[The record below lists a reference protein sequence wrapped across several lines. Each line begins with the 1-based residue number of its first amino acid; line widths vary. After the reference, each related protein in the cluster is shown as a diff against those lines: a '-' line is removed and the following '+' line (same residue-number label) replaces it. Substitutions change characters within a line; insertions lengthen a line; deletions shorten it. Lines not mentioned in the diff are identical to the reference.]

1 MSSQAHIPHG
11 AHRPDVI
18 AYNLQDFLWK
28 KLAEVANNLSC
39 ANVVGFKATTIK
51 GQEIAKTNKSSDQ
64 MSTIYHGTMLRRM
77 DDGAIRF
84 TDSPLDIALSG
95 KGFLSVETP
104 SGIRYTRCGQLAI
117 NDNGVLVTRADQ
129 YPVLD
134 SNGQEIAFP
143 ENDPHNISFS
153 KDGSVFYRNTTHKAD
168 NQEASYQLG
177 IFEFSNPNQLISQGQ
192 TLLHYE
198 SDQNDD
204 PTPSLTTNIVQYAVE
219 DANVIAVEESLKMV
233 ELLRTYEHA
242 QKMIEQHEQMQN
254 QKLRIKASNA

>member
-1 MSSQAHIPHG
+1 MSSQVQIPHG
-11 AHRPDVI
+11 AQRPDII
-18 AYNLQDFLWK
+18 AYTLQNFLWK
-28 KLAEVANNLSC
+28 KLSEIANNLSC

-51 GQEIAKTNKSSDQ
+51 GQQIAKTDKSLGQ
-64 MSTIYHGTMLRRM
+64 MSTVYHGTMLRRM

-84 TDSPLDIALSG
+84 TDCPLDIALSG

-104 SGIRYTRCGQLAI
+104 NGVRYTRCGQLAI
-117 NDNGVLVTRADQ
+117 NANGVLVTRGDQ

-134 SNGQEIAFP
+134 QNGQEIVLP
-143 ENDPHNISFS
+143 ENDPKNISFS
-153 KDGSVFYRNTTHKAD
+153 KDGYVFYKSPTHKAD
-168 NQEASYQLG
+168 NQDVSYQLG

-192 TLLHYE
+192 TLLNYE
-198 SDQNDD
+198 SDQKDD
-204 PTPSLTTNIVQYAVE
+204 IIPSLTTNVVQYAVE